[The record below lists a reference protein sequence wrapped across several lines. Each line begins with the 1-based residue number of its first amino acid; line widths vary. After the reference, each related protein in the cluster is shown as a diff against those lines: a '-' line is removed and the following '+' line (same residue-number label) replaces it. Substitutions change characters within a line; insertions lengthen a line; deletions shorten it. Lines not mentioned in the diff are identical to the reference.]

1 MANPGISELLTT
13 TLSYRTKPI
22 RDAITNNIPLLKRLS
37 SKGNAEPYPGGATI
51 IEPISYASNGTYTRY
66 TGYENI
72 NITPQDVITGAEFQM
87 KQAAMS
93 VSMSG
98 TEQLQNSGS
107 PESIFN
113 WLNARVTNAE
123 RSFQNSLD
131 TDLWSLGTA
140 SGGKQIGGMQL
151 LVSDDATG
159 TVGGIVAGSN
169 TFWQNQFYD
178 FSVNSLAASA
188 STIQHAMNTLWLSCS
203 RNNEKPDL
211 IFADNTYFTYY
222 EESLQA
228 IQRLTSAAKGEAG
241 FGGYAYKDAEVV
253 PGGGMSGACPS
264 AHMYFLNTDFIHY
277 RPHRDR
283 NVEVIGEDRMSTN
296 QDAFVRLI
304 GWAGNMTVSNRRM
317 QGVIVA

>member
-1 MANPGISELLTT
+1 MANPGLSELVTT
-13 TLSYRTKPI
+13 TLEYRTKPI
-22 RDAITNNIPLLKRLS
+22 RDAITDNIPLIKRLD
-37 SKGNAEPYPGGATI
+37 SKGNAQPFPGGRTI
-51 IEPISYASNGTYTRY
+51 IEPIDYIDNATYTRY

-72 NITPQDVITGAEFQM
+72 NVTPQDVITGAEFQL

-107 PESIFN
+107 KESFLN
-113 WLNARVTNAE
+113 WLEARVKNAE
-123 RSFQNSLD
+123 RSFMNALD
-131 TDLWSLGTA
+131 ADLWSSGTA

-151 LVSDDATG
+151 LISDDATG

-178 FSVNSLAASA
+178 FSTNSLTASA
-188 STIQHAMNTLWLSCS
+188 STIQRAMNTLWLNCT
-203 RNNEKPDL
+203 RNNDQPDL
-211 IFADNTYFTYY
+211 IFADNTYFVYF

-228 IQRLTSAAKGEAG
+228 IQRLTSAEKGKAG
-241 FGGYAYKDAEVV
+241 FGGYAYKSAEVI
-253 PGGGMSGACPS
+253 PAGGMSGNCPS
-264 AHMYFLNTDFIHY
+264 AHMYFVNTDYIHY
-277 RPHRDR
+277 RPHADR
-283 NVEVIGEDRMSTN
+283 NVEVIGGDRESTN

-304 GWAGNMTVSNRRM
+304 GWAGNLTVSNRRM